1 MPNIVPELRRPERR
15 ELIRLGRK
23 SGDPDTANRFSAVA
37 KLAAPA
43 PPSKSHVAREL
54 EVAISTVVSAAR
66 RFIEDLFRVFVEDPG
81 QLPDAFRDRVPVEG
95 PHPVVRDYIAG
106 RPSVVDAMRAGI
118 VNHSALA
125 RLVCREL
132 GIRSEEAVLAA
143 CRRFPLAKAKGF
155 REEAVKRVLQKSRIE
170 TRTRIAAITV
180 SQGVDVLQR
189 LGDVVE
195 ELLDENR
202 ICRLIQVSQGTVIVV
217 DETSAS
223 RVTRKLREA
232 QILGVRRNLV
242 EITATSPESVEA
254 RLENF
259 PKYVRRQH
267 LKRFLAFY
275 EIFKLALPVKGSI
288 VECGVFRGFGL
299 ISKVA

>member
-1 MPNIVPELRRPERR
+1 MPF
-15 ELIRLGRK
+15 
-23 SGDPDTANRFSAVA
+23 DVA
-37 KLAAPA
+37 
-43 PPSKSHVAREL
+43 SIAR
-54 EVAISTVVSAAR
+54 
-66 RFIEDLFRVFVEDPG
+66 
-81 QLPDAFRDRVPVEG
+81 Q
-95 PHPVVRDYIAG
+95 VRDYIAG

-180 SQGVDVLQR
+180 SQGADVLQR

-242 EITATSPESVEA
+242 EITATSPESVEDTPG
-254 RLENF
+254 L
-259 PKYVRRQH
+259 
-267 LKRFLAFY
+267 LAFLSNA
-275 EIFKLALPVKGSI
+275 LASRGINI
-288 VECGVFRGFGL
+288 VEAMSCYTDTIFILDRDDMNAAIEAL
-299 ISKVA
+299 TQSMR